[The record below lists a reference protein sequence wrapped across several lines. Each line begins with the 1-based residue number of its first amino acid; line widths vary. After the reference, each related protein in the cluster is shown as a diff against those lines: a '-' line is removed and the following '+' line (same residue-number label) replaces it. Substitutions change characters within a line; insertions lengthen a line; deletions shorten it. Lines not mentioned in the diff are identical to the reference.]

1 MSAISTRKTDDSYE
15 LVTPLYDGQMTL
27 DLRAFLPG
35 AGVTRV
41 RRILK
46 VIDEESWG
54 DVRDKLLDEM
64 ESACQRML
72 GGDLDE
78 KLESAQKGVEEAR
91 AELLEARGHIS
102 ALKLSRRKAGKE
114 DQPALDLRIKQAERD
129 ADMAKD
135 RPACAMMDLKA
146 LSKGKAQV
154 QKALEVIREWRQ
166 K

>member
-1 MSAISTRKTDDSYE
+1 MSVTFTERTDSYE
-15 LVTPLYDGQMTL
+15 LEIPLYNGQMTL
-27 DLRAFLPG
+27 DLFEFLRG

-41 RRILK
+41 RK
-46 VIDEESWG
+46 VLQLIDKESWG

-64 ESACQRML
+64 ENACQRIL

-78 KLESAQKGVEEAR
+78 KLESAQARVNEAR

-114 DQPALDLRIKQAERD
+114 DQPALDLRIKQAEHD

-135 RPACAMMDLKA
+135 RLACAMMDLRA
-146 LSKGKAQV
+146 LSKGQEQV
-154 QKALEVIREWRQ
+154 RKALEVIRKWRQ

>member
-1 MSAISTRKTDDSYE
+1 MDEISAKRTDSYV
-15 LVTPLYDGQMTL
+15 LAIPLYNGQMTL
-27 DLRAFLPG
+27 DLFEFLRG

-41 RRILK
+41 RK
-46 VIDEESWG
+46 VLQLIDKESWG

-64 ESACQRML
+64 ENACQRIL

-114 DQPALDLRIKQAERD
+114 DQPALDLRIKQAEHD
-129 ADMAKD
+129 AELAKD
-135 RPACAMMDLKA
+135 RLACAMMDLRA
-146 LSKGKAQV
+146 LSKGQEQV
-154 QKALEVIREWRQ
+154 RKALEVIRGWRR